1 MSDITELEGRITAAL
16 DRIRRGVDAAGASP
30 APAPPVHNP
39 SELADLRALLA
50 QEKDANAQLEAR
62 VSALKDHQDGKINDM
77 PGVVEGYRTTAVRSD
92 RNLQRLRQVNAELR
106 DINDQ
111 LRKAVGENVAEPH
124 LINKAMLAEL
134 EALRASRAA
143 DIAEVDAV
151 LNELKPLI
159 SEEGA

>member
-1 MSDITELEGRITAAL
+1 MSEIGELEGRISAAL
-16 DRIRRGVDAAGASP
+16 DRIRRGVESGGAAAPAAGTGEIDKLS
-30 APAPPVHNP
+30 
-39 SELADLRALLA
+39 DQLA

-62 VSALKDHQDGKINDM
+62 VAALKERQDGQISGMNDA
-77 PGVVEGYRTTAVRSD
+77 VEGYRKTAEQTD
-92 RNLQRLRQVNAELR
+92 RDLQRLRQVNAELR

-111 LRKAVGENVAEPH
+111 LRKAASEGVAEPH

>member
-1 MSDITELEGRITAAL
+1 MSDIGELEGRISAAL
-16 DRIRRGVDAAGASP
+16 DRIRRGVEGGGAMAAA
-30 APAPPVHNP
+30 
-39 SELADLRALLA
+39 ADISD
-50 QEKDANAQLEAR
+50 DANAQLEAR
-62 VSALKDHQDGKINDM
+62 VATLKDRQDGQISAMNDA
-77 PGVVEGYRTTAVRSD
+77 VEGYRKTAEQTD
-92 RNLQRLRQVNAELR
+92 RDLQRLRQVNAELR

-111 LRKAVGENVAEPH
+111 LRKAASEGVAEPH